1 MSNRCVKTYKGR
13 KNDVYSIGACF
24 HTTKGGTWI
33 VSGSEDHKVYLW
45 ELQSRSIVQ
54 VLEGH
59 AGEFLL
65 RHRKGTLIMTCVDAV
80 LAVAVSRRS
89 SSGRSPLMSV
99 IGASDEEH
107 HCVGFGWR
115 RPRHTIVV

>member
-1 MSNRCVKTYKGR
+1 MRDRCVKTYKGR

-24 HTTKGGTWI
+24 HNAKSGTWI

-59 AGEFLL
+59 TGMFAFNHGES
-65 RHRKGTLIMTCVDAV
+65 TLTMGRIDAV
-80 LAVAVSRRS
+80 LAVAVS
-89 SSGRSPLMSV
+89 
-99 IGASDEEH
+99 
-107 HCVGFGWR
+107 
-115 RPRHTIVV
+115 